1 MCEFPH
7 ANQLRNH
14 VAILSQ
20 AAAPNDE
27 RFNQVIASITE
38 FARVT
43 MFIFLVFFI
52 AAVLQVLRIREI
64 LLAPGPFLNEA
75 SANFNKFDAMTFIKA
90 IGWSI
95 IVYFSRTKGTN
106 VVANPESSVALPV
119 SSSGSGATSD
129 RSDAPFLPQA
139 RVGRRCE
146 GNHGHQS
153 WRNILIAIHFHD
165 TSEYFLQSNI

>member
-1 MCEFPH
+1 MTFPW
-7 ANQLRNH
+7 AKQLRNH

-43 MFIFLVFFI
+43 MFICLVFFI
-52 AAVLQVLRIREI
+52 GAVLQVLRIREI
-64 LLAPGPFLNEA
+64 LLAPGPFLNQT
-75 SANFNKFDAMTFIKA
+75 SANYTKFDPMTFIKA

-106 VVANPESSVALPV
+106 VVANPEGSVSLPA
-119 SSSGSGATSD
+119 SGATSGSC
-129 RSDAPFLPQA
+129 RSDA
-139 RVGRRCE
+139 G
-146 GNHGHQS
+146 QS
-153 WRNILIAIHFHD
+153 SSPSIANISKSSSIFCR
-165 TSEYFLQSNI
+165 T